1 MKKNIKYIVAIV
13 LIILFVFS
21 IVPKEFQND
30 TFYIIA
36 LGQSINSRGLDRLDH
51 FSWHNNLEYRYPHWL
66 FDVINAN
73 IYNFWGLNGIYLF
86 VCIVSSLSMILIFCI
101 MLKKKINWFIAFVST
116 LIVAYMIRIV
126 FTARAQIISYP
137 LLLIEIL
144 LIERFLKSN
153 SKFKDVV
160 TILGLTAV
168 SCIIANVHSTI
179 WIMVLVLFLPYIG
192 EQFICYYD
200 VKEFNKR
207 EIERKTK
214 KLEKLEKINA
224 KKEEIEKLKKDIDIE
239 KEIKK
244 DLEVEKETKIVYLV
258 NKKIKWIIIP
268 LIFVVLGALITPI
281 GNIPFVYYLKTSHG
295 NSLLH
300 INEHLPTIPITDLE
314 FFTFSAIV
322 IAMLGFTDSKIKLSD
337 GLLTIGLFIMALSS
351 KRNVFLMI
359 FLCSPIIVKMIDDF
373 INKNKSNAET
383 DNKRIDSYVNF
394 LFIIVCGI
402 VLIYSIINI
411 INKLPKDY
419 IPEEVY
425 PVKAAEYIKNNLD
438 YKNIKLY
445 NEYDYGSYL
454 LWKGIPVF
462 LDSRCD
468 LYTTEFN
475 KGVTVF
481 NDYMDM
487 ISNKL
492 TISSLMNK
500 YEMTYLITK
509 KESAEYLYVVEDSR
523 YNKIYEDDNFI
534 VCEYNYK

>member
-73 IYNFWGLNGIYLF
+73 IYNFGGLNGIYLF
-86 VCIVSSLSMILIFCI
+86 VCIVSSLSMILVFCI

-300 INEHLPTIPITDLE
+300 INEHLPTMPITDLE

>member
-1 MKKNIKYIVAIV
+1 
-13 LIILFVFS
+13 
-21 IVPKEFQND
+21 
-30 TFYIIA
+30 
-36 LGQSINSRGLDRLDH
+36 
-51 FSWHNNLEYRYPHWL
+51 
-66 FDVINAN
+66 
-73 IYNFWGLNGIYLF
+73 
-86 VCIVSSLSMILIFCI
+86 

-300 INEHLPTIPITDLE
+300 INEHLPTMPITDLE

-419 IPEEVY
+419 ITEEVY